1 MVNNFQGN
9 VKVGWFLVNIKQLEI
24 NLLVGRID
32 TLGIKCWELNS
43 FFFFNFSN
51 KKNSF
56 VRKSKIS
63 GSSTDDIYENNNERL
78 TSVTRN
84 FQLIQSIDMY

>member
-1 MVNNFQGN
+1 M
-9 VKVGWFLVNIKQLEI
+9 
-24 NLLVGRID
+24 
-32 TLGIKCWELNS
+32 LGIKFN
-43 FFFFNFSN
+43 FNFSN

-63 GSSTDDIYENNNERL
+63 GSLTDDIYENNNERL

-84 FQLIQSIDMY
+84 FQLIQSIDLLRIFCAHNGVDVQMFHFLRHSR

>member
-43 FFFFNFSN
+43 FFFFSISVI
-51 KKNSF
+51 KRILLSEK
-56 VRKSKIS
+56 VRFQ
-63 GSSTDDIYENNNERL
+63 EVRL
-78 TSVTRN
+78 MTSMRITMK
-84 FQLIQSIDMY
+84 D